1 MDIGKKHVIPKSQYR
16 RKRREFFHNEDRE
29 ENLNQHQDK
38 QNIDNTT
45 SKKADKQIHK
55 DSIDKHERFKNSL
68 SSHLE
73 QRNRD
78 VNENKAEESKSNQ
91 GSKSAYNKDHYL
103 TDDVSKK
110 QNSLDSVDQD
120 TEKSKYY
127 EQNTEA
133 TLSTNS
139 TDKVESTD
147 MRKLSSDKNKVGH
160 EEQHVLSKPSEHDKE
175 TRIDFESS
183 RTDSD
188 SSMQTE
194 KIKKDSSDGNKSSNL
209 KSEVISDK
217 SNSVPILSES
227 DDEVNN
233 QKPLTLPEEQK
244 LKRQQSQNEQTKTYT
259 YGDSE
264 QNDKSN
270 HENDLSHHTPSIS
283 DDKDYVMREDH
294 IVDDNPDNDINTPS
308 LSKIDDD
315 RKLDEKIHVEDKHK
329 QNADSSETVGYQS
342 QSSAS
347 HRSTEKRNMAIN
359 DHDKLNGQKPN
370 TKTSANNNQKKA
382 TSKLNKGRATNNNQK
397 KATSKLNKGRATNNN
412 YSAILKKFWMMYWPK
427 LVILMGI
434 IILIV
439 ILNAIFNNVNKNDR
453 MNDNNDADAQKYTTT
468 MKNAN
473 NAVKSVVTVENE
485 TSKDSSLP
493 KDKASQDE
501 VGSGVVYK
509 KSGDTLYIVTNAH
522 VVGDK
527 ENQKITFSNNKSV
540 VGKVLGK
547 DKWSDLAV
555 VKATSSD
562 SSVKEIAIGDS
573 NNLVLGEPIL
583 VVGNPLGVDFKGTVT
598 EGIISGLNR
607 NVPIDFDKDN
617 KYDMLMKAFQIDA
630 SVNPG
635 NSGGAVV
642 NREGKLIGVVAA
654 KISMPNVENM
664 SFAIP
669 VNEVQKIVKE
679 LETKGKIDYPD
690 VGVKMKNIAS
700 LNSFERQAVKLLGKV
715 KNGVVVDQV
724 DNNGLADQS
733 GLKKGDVI
741 TELDGKL
748 LEDDLRFRQ
757 IIFSHK
763 DDLKSITAKIYRDGK
778 EKEINIKL
786 K

>member
-1 MDIGKKHVIPKSQYR
+1 MEWTLVDIGKKHVIPKSQYR

-29 ENLNQHQDK
+29 ENLKQHQDK
-38 QNIDNTT
+38 QNIDHTT

-78 VNENKAEESKSNQ
+78 VNENKTEESKSNQ
-91 GSKSAYNKDHYL
+91 DSKSAYSRDHYL
-103 TDDVSKK
+103 TDDVFKK

-127 EQNTEA
+127 EQNSDA
-133 TLSTNS
+133 TLSTKS
-139 TDKVESTD
+139 TDKIESTD

-194 KIKKDSSDGNKSSNL
+194 EIKKDSSDENKSSNL

-217 SNSVPILSES
+217 SNTVPKLSES

-283 DDKDYVMREDH
+283 DDKDNVMRENH

-308 LSKIDDD
+308 LSKTDDD

-347 HRSTEKRNMAIN
+347 HRSTEKRNISIN
-359 DHDKLNGQKPN
+359 DHDKLNGQKTN

-382 TSKLNKGRATNNNQK
+382 TSN
-397 KATSKLNKGRATNNN
+397 LNKGRATNNN
-412 YSAILKKFWMMYWPK
+412 YSDILKKFWMMYWPK

-453 MNDNNDADAQKYTTT
+453 MNDNNDTDAQKYTTT

-473 NAVKSVVTVENE
+473 NTVKSVVTVENE

-642 NREGKLIGVVAA
+642 NREGKLIGVVTA

-669 VNEVQKIVKE
+669 VNEVQKIVKG

-700 LNSFERQAVKLLGKV
+700 LNSFERQAVKLPGKV

>member
-1 MDIGKKHVIPKSQYR
+1 MEWTLVDIGKKHVIPKSQYR

-160 EEQHVLSKPSEHDKE
+160 EEQHVLSKPSEHAKE

-283 DDKDYVMREDH
+283 DDKDNVLREDH
-294 IVDDNPDNDINTPS
+294 IVDDNPDNDINTQS

-347 HRSTEKRNMAIN
+347 HRSSEKRNIAIN
-359 DHDKLNGQKPN
+359 DNDKLNGQKPN
-370 TKTSANNNQKKA
+370 TKTSANNSQKK
-382 TSKLNKGRATNNNQK
+382 SYIKIEQRAC
-397 KATSKLNKGRATNNN
+397 
-412 YSAILKKFWMMYWPK
+412 
-427 LVILMGI
+427 
-434 IILIV
+434 
-439 ILNAIFNNVNKNDR
+439 
-453 MNDNNDADAQKYTTT
+453 
-468 MKNAN
+468 
-473 NAVKSVVTVENE
+473 
-485 TSKDSSLP
+485 
-493 KDKASQDE
+493 
-501 VGSGVVYK
+501 YK
-509 KSGDTLYIVTNAH
+509 
-522 VVGDK
+522 
-527 ENQKITFSNNKSV
+527 
-540 VGKVLGK
+540 
-547 DKWSDLAV
+547 
-555 VKATSSD
+555 
-562 SSVKEIAIGDS
+562 
-573 NNLVLGEPIL
+573 
-583 VVGNPLGVDFKGTVT
+583 
-598 EGIISGLNR
+598 
-607 NVPIDFDKDN
+607 
-617 KYDMLMKAFQIDA
+617 
-630 SVNPG
+630 
-635 NSGGAVV
+635 
-642 NREGKLIGVVAA
+642 
-654 KISMPNVENM
+654 
-664 SFAIP
+664 
-669 VNEVQKIVKE
+669 
-679 LETKGKIDYPD
+679 
-690 VGVKMKNIAS
+690 
-700 LNSFERQAVKLLGKV
+700 
-715 KNGVVVDQV
+715 
-724 DNNGLADQS
+724 
-733 GLKKGDVI
+733 
-741 TELDGKL
+741 
-748 LEDDLRFRQ
+748 
-757 IIFSHK
+757 
-763 DDLKSITAKIYRDGK
+763 
-778 EKEINIKL
+778 
-786 K
+786 

>member
-1 MDIGKKHVIPKSQYR
+1 MEWTLVDIGKKHVIPKSQYR

-29 ENLNQHQDK
+29 ENLKQHQDK
-38 QNIDNTT
+38 QNIDHTT

-78 VNENKAEESKSNQ
+78 VNENKTEESKSNQ
-91 GSKSAYNKDHYL
+91 DSKSAYSRDHYL
-103 TDDVSKK
+103 TDDVFKK

-127 EQNTEA
+127 EQNSDA
-133 TLSTNS
+133 TLSTKS
-139 TDKVESTD
+139 TDKIESTD

-194 KIKKDSSDGNKSSNL
+194 EIKKDSSDENKSSNL

-217 SNSVPILSES
+217 SNTVPKLSES

-283 DDKDYVMREDH
+283 DDKDNVMRENH

-308 LSKIDDD
+308 LSKTDDD

-347 HRSTEKRNMAIN
+347 HRSTEKRNISIN
-359 DHDKLNGQKPN
+359 DHDKLNGQKTN

-382 TSKLNKGRATNNNQK
+382 TSNLNKGC
-397 KATSKLNKGRATNNN
+397 ATNNN
-412 YSAILKKFWMMYWPK
+412 YSDILKKFWMMYWPK

-453 MNDNNDADAQKYTTT
+453 MNDNNDTDAQKYTTT

-473 NAVKSVVTVENE
+473 NTVKSVVTVENE

-669 VNEVQKIVKE
+669 VNEVQKIVKG

-700 LNSFERQAVKLLGKV
+700 LNSFERQAVKLPGKV

>member
-1 MDIGKKHVIPKSQYR
+1 
-16 RKRREFFHNEDRE
+16 
-29 ENLNQHQDK
+29 
-38 QNIDNTT
+38 
-45 SKKADKQIHK
+45 
-55 DSIDKHERFKNSL
+55 
-68 SSHLE
+68 
-73 QRNRD
+73 
-78 VNENKAEESKSNQ
+78 
-91 GSKSAYNKDHYL
+91 
-103 TDDVSKK
+103 
-110 QNSLDSVDQD
+110 
-120 TEKSKYY
+120 
-127 EQNTEA
+127 
-133 TLSTNS
+133 
-139 TDKVESTD
+139 
-147 MRKLSSDKNKVGH
+147 KLSSDKNKVGH

-175 TRIDFESS
+175 TRIDSESS

-217 SNSVPILSES
+217 SNTVPKLSES

-283 DDKDYVMREDH
+283 DDKDNVMRENH
-294 IVDDNPDNDINTPS
+294 IVDDNPDNDINTLS

-342 QSSAS
+342 QSTAS
-347 HRSTEKRNMAIN
+347 HRSTEKRNISIN
-359 DHDKLNGQKPN
+359 DHDKLNGQKTN

-382 TSKLNKGRATNNNQK
+382 TSKLNKGRATNNN
-397 KATSKLNKGRATNNN
+397 
-412 YSAILKKFWMMYWPK
+412 YSDILKKFWMMYWPK

-473 NAVKSVVTVENE
+473 NTVKSVVTVENE

-669 VNEVQKIVKE
+669 VNEVQKIVKD

-700 LNSFERQAVKLLGKV
+700 LNSFERQAVKLPGKV

>member
-1 MDIGKKHVIPKSQYR
+1 MEWTLVDIGKKHVIPKSQYR

-91 GSKSAYNKDHYL
+91 DSKSAYNRDHYL

-120 TEKSKYY
+120 TVKSKYY
-127 EQNTEA
+127 EQNSEA
-133 TLSTNS
+133 TLSTKS
-139 TDKVESTD
+139 TDKVESTE

-175 TRIDFESS
+175 TRIDSESS

-217 SNSVPILSES
+217 SNTVPKLSES

-270 HENDLSHHTPSIS
+270 HENDLSHHIPSIS
-283 DDKDYVMREDH
+283 DDKDNVMRENH

-308 LSKIDDD
+308 LSKTDDD

-342 QSSAS
+342 QSTAS
-347 HRSTEKRNMAIN
+347 HRSTEKRNISIN
-359 DHDKLNGQKPN
+359 DHDKLNGQKTN

-382 TSKLNKGRATNNNQK
+382 TSKLNKGRATNNN
-397 KATSKLNKGRATNNN
+397 
-412 YSAILKKFWMMYWPK
+412 YSDILKKFWMMYWPK

-473 NAVKSVVTVENE
+473 NTVKSVVTVENE

-509 KSGDTLYIVTNAH
+509 NLEIRYILLRMHTLSVI
-522 VVGDK
+522 K
-527 ENQKITFSNNKSV
+527 KI
-540 VGKVLGK
+540 
-547 DKWSDLAV
+547 
-555 VKATSSD
+555 
-562 SSVKEIAIGDS
+562 
-573 NNLVLGEPIL
+573 
-583 VVGNPLGVDFKGTVT
+583 
-598 EGIISGLNR
+598 
-607 NVPIDFDKDN
+607 
-617 KYDMLMKAFQIDA
+617 
-630 SVNPG
+630 
-635 NSGGAVV
+635 
-642 NREGKLIGVVAA
+642 
-654 KISMPNVENM
+654 
-664 SFAIP
+664 
-669 VNEVQKIVKE
+669 
-679 LETKGKIDYPD
+679 
-690 VGVKMKNIAS
+690 
-700 LNSFERQAVKLLGKV
+700 
-715 KNGVVVDQV
+715 
-724 DNNGLADQS
+724 
-733 GLKKGDVI
+733 KK
-741 TELDGKL
+741 
-748 LEDDLRFRQ
+748 
-757 IIFSHK
+757 
-763 DDLKSITAKIYRDGK
+763 
-778 EKEINIKL
+778 
-786 K
+786 

>member
-1 MDIGKKHVIPKSQYR
+1 MEWTLVDIGKKHVIPKSQYR

-29 ENLNQHQDK
+29 ENLKQHQDK
-38 QNIDNTT
+38 QNIDHTT

-78 VNENKAEESKSNQ
+78 VNENKTEESKSNQ
-91 GSKSAYNKDHYL
+91 DSKSAYSRDHYL
-103 TDDVSKK
+103 TDDVFKK

-127 EQNTEA
+127 EQNSDA
-133 TLSTNS
+133 TLSTKS
-139 TDKVESTD
+139 TDKIESAD

-194 KIKKDSSDGNKSSNL
+194 EIKKDSSDENKSSNL

-217 SNSVPILSES
+217 SNTVPKLSES

-283 DDKDYVMREDH
+283 DDKDNVMRENH

-308 LSKIDDD
+308 LSKTDDD

-347 HRSTEKRNMAIN
+347 HRSTEKRNISIN
-359 DHDKLNGQKPN
+359 DHDKLNGQKTN

-382 TSKLNKGRATNNNQK
+382 TSN
-397 KATSKLNKGRATNNN
+397 LNKGRATNNN
-412 YSAILKKFWMMYWPK
+412 YSDILKKFWMMYWPK

-453 MNDNNDADAQKYTTT
+453 MNDNNDTDAQKYTTT

-473 NAVKSVVTVENE
+473 NTVKSVVTVENE

-669 VNEVQKIVKE
+669 VNEVQKIVKG

-700 LNSFERQAVKLLGKV
+700 LNSFERQAVKLPGKV

>member
-1 MDIGKKHVIPKSQYR
+1 MEWTLVDIGKKHVIPKSQYR

-29 ENLNQHQDK
+29 ENLKQHQDK
-38 QNIDNTT
+38 QNIDHTT

-78 VNENKAEESKSNQ
+78 VNENKTEESKSNQ
-91 GSKSAYNKDHYL
+91 DSKSAYSRDHYL
-103 TDDVSKK
+103 TDDVFKK

-127 EQNTEA
+127 EQNSDA
-133 TLSTNS
+133 TLSTKS
-139 TDKVESTD
+139 TDKIESTD

-194 KIKKDSSDGNKSSNL
+194 EIKKDSSDENKSSNL

-217 SNSVPILSES
+217 SNTVPKLSES

-270 HENDLSHHTPSIS
+270 HENDLSHHTLSIS
-283 DDKDYVMREDH
+283 DDKDNVMRENH

-308 LSKIDDD
+308 LSKTDDD

-347 HRSTEKRNMAIN
+347 HRSTEKRNISIN
-359 DHDKLNGQKPN
+359 DHDKLNGQKTN

-382 TSKLNKGRATNNNQK
+382 TSN
-397 KATSKLNKGRATNNN
+397 LNKGRATNNN
-412 YSAILKKFWMMYWPK
+412 YSDILKKFWMMYWPK

-453 MNDNNDADAQKYTTT
+453 MNDNNDTDAQKYTTT

-473 NAVKSVVTVENE
+473 NTVKSVVTVENE

-669 VNEVQKIVKE
+669 VNEVQKIVKG

-700 LNSFERQAVKLLGKV
+700 LNSFERQAVKLPGKV

>member
-1 MDIGKKHVIPKSQYR
+1 MEWTLVDIGKKHVIPKSQYR

-29 ENLNQHQDK
+29 ENLKQHQDK
-38 QNIDNTT
+38 QNIDHTT

-78 VNENKAEESKSNQ
+78 VNENKTEESKSNQ
-91 GSKSAYNKDHYL
+91 DSKSAYSRDHYL
-103 TDDVSKK
+103 TDDVFKK

-120 TEKSKYY
+120 TGKSKYY
-127 EQNTEA
+127 EQNSDA
-133 TLSTNS
+133 TLSTKS
-139 TDKVESTD
+139 TDKIESTD

-194 KIKKDSSDGNKSSNL
+194 EIKKDSSDENKSSNL

-217 SNSVPILSES
+217 SNTVPKLSES

-283 DDKDYVMREDH
+283 DDKDNVMRENH

-308 LSKIDDD
+308 LSKTDDD

-347 HRSTEKRNMAIN
+347 HRSTEKRNISIN
-359 DHDKLNGQKPN
+359 DHDKLNGQKTN

-382 TSKLNKGRATNNNQK
+382 TSN
-397 KATSKLNKGRATNNN
+397 LNKGRATNNN
-412 YSAILKKFWMMYWPK
+412 YSDILKKFWMMYWPK

-453 MNDNNDADAQKYTTT
+453 MNDNNDTDAQKYTTT

-473 NAVKSVVTVENE
+473 NTVKSVVTVENE

-669 VNEVQKIVKE
+669 VNEVQKIVKG

-700 LNSFERQAVKLLGKV
+700 LNSFERQAVKLPGKV

>member
-1 MDIGKKHVIPKSQYR
+1 MEWTLVDIGKKHVIPKSQYR

-29 ENLNQHQDK
+29 ENLKQHQDK
-38 QNIDNTT
+38 QNIDHTT

-78 VNENKAEESKSNQ
+78 VNENKTEESKSNQ
-91 GSKSAYNKDHYL
+91 DSKSAYSRDHYL
-103 TDDVSKK
+103 TDDVFKK
-110 QNSLDSVDQD
+110 QNSLDSVGQD

-127 EQNTEA
+127 EQNSDA
-133 TLSTNS
+133 TLSTKS
-139 TDKVESTD
+139 TDKIESTD

-194 KIKKDSSDGNKSSNL
+194 EIKKDSSDENKSSNL

-217 SNSVPILSES
+217 SNTVPKLSES

-283 DDKDYVMREDH
+283 DDKDNVMRENH

-308 LSKIDDD
+308 LSKTDDD

-347 HRSTEKRNMAIN
+347 HRSTEKRNISIN
-359 DHDKLNGQKPN
+359 DHDKLNGQKTN

-382 TSKLNKGRATNNNQK
+382 TSN
-397 KATSKLNKGRATNNN
+397 LNKGRATNNN
-412 YSAILKKFWMMYWPK
+412 YSDILKKFWMMYWPK

-453 MNDNNDADAQKYTTT
+453 MNDNNDTDAQKYTTT

-473 NAVKSVVTVENE
+473 NTVKSVVTVENE

-669 VNEVQKIVKE
+669 VNEVQKIVKG

-700 LNSFERQAVKLLGKV
+700 LNSFERQAVKLPGKV

>member
-29 ENLNQHQDK
+29 ENLKQHQDK
-38 QNIDNTT
+38 QNIDHTT

-78 VNENKAEESKSNQ
+78 VNENKTEESKSNQ
-91 GSKSAYNKDHYL
+91 DSKSAYSRDHYL
-103 TDDVSKK
+103 TDDVFKK

-127 EQNTEA
+127 EQNSDA
-133 TLSTNS
+133 TLSTKS
-139 TDKVESTD
+139 TDKIESTD

-194 KIKKDSSDGNKSSNL
+194 EIKKDSSDENKSSNL

-217 SNSVPILSES
+217 SNTVPKLSES

-244 LKRQQSQNEQTKTYT
+244 LKRRQSQNEQTKTYT

-283 DDKDYVMREDH
+283 DDKDNVMRENH

-308 LSKIDDD
+308 LSKTDDD

-347 HRSTEKRNMAIN
+347 HRSTEKRNISIN
-359 DHDKLNGQKPN
+359 DHDKLNGQKTN

-382 TSKLNKGRATNNNQK
+382 TSN
-397 KATSKLNKGRATNNN
+397 LNKGRATNNN
-412 YSAILKKFWMMYWPK
+412 YSDILKKFWMMYWPK

-453 MNDNNDADAQKYTTT
+453 MNDNNDTDAQKYTTT

-473 NAVKSVVTVENE
+473 NTVKSVVTVENE

-669 VNEVQKIVKE
+669 VNEVQKIVKG

-700 LNSFERQAVKLLGKV
+700 LNSFERQAVKLPGKV

>member
-29 ENLNQHQDK
+29 ENLKQHQDK
-38 QNIDNTT
+38 QNIDHTT

-78 VNENKAEESKSNQ
+78 VNENKTEESKSNQ
-91 GSKSAYNKDHYL
+91 DSKSAYSRDHYL
-103 TDDVSKK
+103 TDDVFKK

-127 EQNTEA
+127 EQNSDA
-133 TLSTNS
+133 TLSTKS
-139 TDKVESTD
+139 TDKIESTD

-175 TRIDFESS
+175 TRIDSESS

-217 SNSVPILSES
+217 SNTVPKLSES

-283 DDKDYVMREDH
+283 DDKDNVMRENH

-308 LSKIDDD
+308 LSKTDDD

-347 HRSTEKRNMAIN
+347 HRSTEKRNISIN
-359 DHDKLNGQKPN
+359 DHDKLNGQKTN

-382 TSKLNKGRATNNNQK
+382 TSN
-397 KATSKLNKGRATNNN
+397 LNKGRATNNN
-412 YSAILKKFWMMYWPK
+412 YSDILKKFWMMYWPK

-453 MNDNNDADAQKYTTT
+453 MNDNNDTDAQKYTTT

-473 NAVKSVVTVENE
+473 NTVKSVVTVENE

-669 VNEVQKIVKE
+669 VNEVQKIVKG

-700 LNSFERQAVKLLGKV
+700 LNSFERQAVKLPGKV

>member
-45 SKKADKQIHK
+45 LKKAEKQIHK

-91 GSKSAYNKDHYL
+91 DSKSAYNRDHYL

-127 EQNTEA
+127 EQNSEA
-133 TLSTNS
+133 TLSTKS
-139 TDKVESTD
+139 TDKVESSD
-147 MRKLSSDKNKVGH
+147 MRKLSPDKNKVGH
-160 EEQHVLSKPSEHDKE
+160 EEQHVLSKTSEHDKE

-194 KIKKDSSDGNKSSNL
+194 KIKKDSSDGNESSNL

-217 SNSVPILSES
+217 SNTVPKLSES

-270 HENDLSHHTPSIS
+270 HENDLSHHTPSKS
-283 DDKDYVMREDH
+283 DDKDNVMREDH
-294 IVDDNPDNDINTPS
+294 IVDNNPDNDINTPS

-342 QSSAS
+342 QSSVS

-359 DHDKLNGQKPN
+359 DHHKLNGQKLN

-382 TSKLNKGRATNNNQK
+382 TSKLNKGRATNNN
-397 KATSKLNKGRATNNN
+397 
-412 YSAILKKFWMMYWPK
+412 YSDILKKFWMMYWPK

-473 NAVKSVVTVENE
+473 NTVKSVVTVENE

-547 DKWSDLAV
+547 DKWSDVAV

-607 NVPIDFDKDN
+607 NVLIDFDKDN

-669 VNEVQKIVKE
+669 VNEVQKIVKD

-700 LNSFERQAVKLLGKV
+700 LNSFERQAVKLPGKV

-733 GLKKGDVI
+733 SLKKGDVI

>member
-1 MDIGKKHVIPKSQYR
+1 MEWTLVDIGKKHVIPKSQYR

-29 ENLNQHQDK
+29 ENLKQHQDK
-38 QNIDNTT
+38 QNIDHTT

-78 VNENKAEESKSNQ
+78 VNENKTEESKSNQ
-91 GSKSAYNKDHYL
+91 DSKSAYSRDHYL
-103 TDDVSKK
+103 TDDVFKK

-127 EQNTEA
+127 EQNSDA
-133 TLSTNS
+133 TLSTKS
-139 TDKVESTD
+139 TDKIESTD

-194 KIKKDSSDGNKSSNL
+194 EIKKDSSDENKSSNL

-217 SNSVPILSES
+217 SNTVPKLSES

-283 DDKDYVMREDH
+283 DDKDNVMRENH

-308 LSKIDDD
+308 LSKTDDD

-347 HRSTEKRNMAIN
+347 HRSTEKRNISIN
-359 DHDKLNGQKPN
+359 DHDKLNGQKTN

-382 TSKLNKGRATNNNQK
+382 TSN
-397 KATSKLNKGRATNNN
+397 LNKGRATNNN
-412 YSAILKKFWMMYWPK
+412 YSDILKKFWMMYWPK

-453 MNDNNDADAQKYTTT
+453 MNDNNDTDVQKYTTT

-473 NAVKSVVTVENE
+473 NTVKSVVTVENE

-664 SFAIP
+664 SFVIP
-669 VNEVQKIVKE
+669 VNEVQKIVKG

-700 LNSFERQAVKLLGKV
+700 LNSFERQAVKLPGKV

>member
-29 ENLNQHQDK
+29 ENLKQHQDK
-38 QNIDNTT
+38 QNIDHTT

-78 VNENKAEESKSNQ
+78 VNENKTEESKSNQ
-91 GSKSAYNKDHYL
+91 DSKSAYSRDHYL
-103 TDDVSKK
+103 TDDVFKK

-127 EQNTEA
+127 EQNSDA
-133 TLSTNS
+133 TLSTKS
-139 TDKVESTD
+139 TDKIESTD

-194 KIKKDSSDGNKSSNL
+194 EIKKDSSDENKSSNL

-217 SNSVPILSES
+217 SNTVPKLSES

-283 DDKDYVMREDH
+283 DDKDNVMRENH

-308 LSKIDDD
+308 LSKTDDD

-347 HRSTEKRNMAIN
+347 HRSTEKRNISIN
-359 DHDKLNGQKPN
+359 DHDKLNGQKTN

-382 TSKLNKGRATNNNQK
+382 TSN
-397 KATSKLNKGRATNNN
+397 LNKGRATNNN
-412 YSAILKKFWMMYWPK
+412 YSDILKKFWMMYWPK

-453 MNDNNDADAQKYTTT
+453 MNDNNDTDAQKYTTT

-473 NAVKSVVTVENE
+473 NTVKSVVTVENE

-509 KSGDTLYIVTNAH
+509 KSGDTLYIVMNAH

-669 VNEVQKIVKE
+669 VNEVQKIVKG

-700 LNSFERQAVKLLGKV
+700 LNSFERQAVKLPGKV

>member
-1 MDIGKKHVIPKSQYR
+1 MEWTLVDIGKKHVIPKSQYR

-270 HENDLSHHTPSIS
+270 HENDLSHHTPS
-283 DDKDYVMREDH
+283 
-294 IVDDNPDNDINTPS
+294 

-370 TKTSANNNQKKA
+370 TKTSA
-382 TSKLNKGRATNNNQK
+382 NNNQK

>member
-1 MDIGKKHVIPKSQYR
+1 MEWTLVDIGKKHVIPKSQYR

-29 ENLNQHQDK
+29 ENLKQHQDK
-38 QNIDNTT
+38 QNIDHTT

-78 VNENKAEESKSNQ
+78 VNENKTEESKSNQ
-91 GSKSAYNKDHYL
+91 DSKSAYSRDHYL
-103 TDDVSKK
+103 TDDVFKK

-127 EQNTEA
+127 EQNSDA
-133 TLSTNS
+133 TLSTKS
-139 TDKVESTD
+139 TDKIESTD

-194 KIKKDSSDGNKSSNL
+194 EIKKDSSDENKSSNL

-217 SNSVPILSES
+217 SNTVPKLSES

-283 DDKDYVMREDH
+283 DDKDNVMRENH

-308 LSKIDDD
+308 LSKTDDD

-342 QSSAS
+342 RSSAS
-347 HRSTEKRNMAIN
+347 HRSTEKRNISIN
-359 DHDKLNGQKPN
+359 DHDKLNGQKTN

-382 TSKLNKGRATNNNQK
+382 TSN
-397 KATSKLNKGRATNNN
+397 LNKGRATNNN
-412 YSAILKKFWMMYWPK
+412 YSDILKKFWMMYWPK

-453 MNDNNDADAQKYTTT
+453 MNDNNDTDAQKYTTT

-473 NAVKSVVTVENE
+473 NTVKSVVTVENE

-669 VNEVQKIVKE
+669 VNEVQKIVKG

-700 LNSFERQAVKLLGKV
+700 LNSFERQAVKLPGKV

>member
-1 MDIGKKHVIPKSQYR
+1 M
-16 RKRREFFHNEDRE
+16 
-29 ENLNQHQDK
+29 
-38 QNIDNTT
+38 
-45 SKKADKQIHK
+45 
-55 DSIDKHERFKNSL
+55 
-68 SSHLE
+68 
-73 QRNRD
+73 
-78 VNENKAEESKSNQ
+78 
-91 GSKSAYNKDHYL
+91 
-103 TDDVSKK
+103 
-110 QNSLDSVDQD
+110 
-120 TEKSKYY
+120 KSKYY
-127 EQNTEA
+127 EQNSEA
-133 TLSTNS
+133 TLSTKS
-139 TDKVESTD
+139 TDKVESTE

-175 TRIDFESS
+175 TRIDSESS

-217 SNSVPILSES
+217 SNTVPKLSES

-270 HENDLSHHTPSIS
+270 HENDLSHHIPSIS
-283 DDKDYVMREDH
+283 DDKDNVMRENH

-308 LSKIDDD
+308 LSKTDDD

-342 QSSAS
+342 QSTAS
-347 HRSTEKRNMAIN
+347 HRSTEKRNISIN
-359 DHDKLNGQKPN
+359 DHDKLNGQKTN

-382 TSKLNKGRATNNNQK
+382 TSKLNKGRATNNN
-397 KATSKLNKGRATNNN
+397 
-412 YSAILKKFWMMYWPK
+412 YSDILKKFWMMYWPK

-473 NAVKSVVTVENE
+473 NTVKSVVTVENE

-669 VNEVQKIVKE
+669 VNEVQKIVKD

-700 LNSFERQAVKLLGKV
+700 LNSFERQAVKLPGKV

>member
-1 MDIGKKHVIPKSQYR
+1 MEWTLVDIGKKHVIPKSQYR

-29 ENLNQHQDK
+29 ENLKQHQDK
-38 QNIDNTT
+38 QNIDHTT

-78 VNENKAEESKSNQ
+78 VNENKTEESKSNQ
-91 GSKSAYNKDHYL
+91 DSKSAYSRDHYL
-103 TDDVSKK
+103 TDDVFKK

-127 EQNTEA
+127 EQNSDA
-133 TLSTNS
+133 TLSTKS
-139 TDKVESTD
+139 TDKIESTD

-194 KIKKDSSDGNKSSNL
+194 EIKKDSSDENKSSNL

-217 SNSVPILSES
+217 SNTVPKLSES

-283 DDKDYVMREDH
+283 DDKDNVMRENH

-308 LSKIDDD
+308 LSKTDDD

-347 HRSTEKRNMAIN
+347 HRSTEKRNISIN
-359 DHDKLNGQKPN
+359 DHDKLNGQKTN

-382 TSKLNKGRATNNNQK
+382 TSN
-397 KATSKLNKGRATNNN
+397 LNKGRATNNN
-412 YSAILKKFWMMYWPK
+412 YSDILKKFWMMYWPK

-453 MNDNNDADAQKYTTT
+453 MNDNNDTDAQKYTTT

-473 NAVKSVVTVENE
+473 NTVKSVVTVENE

-669 VNEVQKIVKE
+669 VNEVQKIVKG
-679 LETKGKIDYPD
+679 LETIGKIDYPD

-700 LNSFERQAVKLLGKV
+700 LNSFERQAVKLPGKV

>member
-1 MDIGKKHVIPKSQYR
+1 MEWTLVDIGKKHVIPKSQYR

-29 ENLNQHQDK
+29 ENLKQHQDK
-38 QNIDNTT
+38 QNIDHTT

-78 VNENKAEESKSNQ
+78 VNENKTEESKSNQ
-91 GSKSAYNKDHYL
+91 DSKSAYSRDHYL
-103 TDDVSKK
+103 TGDVFKK

-127 EQNTEA
+127 EQNSDA
-133 TLSTNS
+133 TLSTKS
-139 TDKVESTD
+139 TDKIESTD

-194 KIKKDSSDGNKSSNL
+194 EIKKDSSDENKSSNL

-217 SNSVPILSES
+217 SNTVPKLSES

-283 DDKDYVMREDH
+283 DDKDNVMRENH

-308 LSKIDDD
+308 LSKTDDD

-347 HRSTEKRNMAIN
+347 HRSTEKRNISIN
-359 DHDKLNGQKPN
+359 DHDKLNGQKTN

-382 TSKLNKGRATNNNQK
+382 TSN
-397 KATSKLNKGRATNNN
+397 LNKGRATNNN
-412 YSAILKKFWMMYWPK
+412 YSDILKKFWMMYWPK

-453 MNDNNDADAQKYTTT
+453 MNDNNDTDAQKYTTT

-473 NAVKSVVTVENE
+473 NTVKSVVTVENE

-669 VNEVQKIVKE
+669 VNEVQKIVKG

-700 LNSFERQAVKLLGKV
+700 LNSFERQAVKLPGKV

>member
-29 ENLNQHQDK
+29 ENLKQHQDK
-38 QNIDNTT
+38 QNIDHTT

-78 VNENKAEESKSNQ
+78 VNENKTEESKSNQ
-91 GSKSAYNKDHYL
+91 DSKSAYSRDHYL
-103 TDDVSKK
+103 TDDVFKK

-127 EQNTEA
+127 EQNSDA
-133 TLSTNS
+133 TLSTKS
-139 TDKVESTD
+139 TDKIESTD

-194 KIKKDSSDGNKSSNL
+194 EIKKDSSDENKSSNL

-217 SNSVPILSES
+217 SNTVPKLSES

-283 DDKDYVMREDH
+283 DDKDNVMRENH

-308 LSKIDDD
+308 LSKTDDD

-347 HRSTEKRNMAIN
+347 HRSTEKRNISIN
-359 DHDKLNGQKPN
+359 DHDKLNGQKTN

-382 TSKLNKGRATNNNQK
+382 TSN
-397 KATSKLNKGRATNNN
+397 LNKGRATNNN
-412 YSAILKKFWMMYWPK
+412 YSDILKKFWMMYWPK

-453 MNDNNDADAQKYTTT
+453 MNDNNDTDAQKYTTT

-473 NAVKSVVTVENE
+473 NTVKSVVTVENE

-669 VNEVQKIVKE
+669 VNEVQKIVKG

-700 LNSFERQAVKLLGKV
+700 INSFERQAVKLPGKV

>member
-1 MDIGKKHVIPKSQYR
+1 MISTNV
-16 RKRREFFHNEDRE
+16 
-29 ENLNQHQDK
+29 L
-38 QNIDNTT
+38 
-45 SKKADKQIHK
+45 
-55 DSIDKHERFKNSL
+55 KNSL

-91 GSKSAYNKDHYL
+91 DSKSAYNRDHYL

-127 EQNTEA
+127 EQNSEA
-133 TLSTNS
+133 TLSTKS

-217 SNSVPILSES
+217 SNTVPKLSES

-270 HENDLSHHTPSIS
+270 YENDLSHHMPSIS
-283 DDKDYVMREDH
+283 DDKDNVMRENH

-308 LSKIDDD
+308 LSKTDDD

-347 HRSTEKRNMAIN
+347 HRITEKRNNAIN

-370 TKTSANNNQKKA
+370 AKTSANNNQKKA
-382 TSKLNKGRATNNNQK
+382 TSKLNKGRATNNN
-397 KATSKLNKGRATNNN
+397 
-412 YSAILKKFWMMYWPK
+412 YSDILKKFWMMYWPK

-473 NAVKSVVTVENE
+473 NTVKSVVTVENE

-617 KYDMLMKAFQIDA
+617 KYDMLMKALQIDA

-669 VNEVQKIVKE
+669 VNEVQKIVKD

-700 LNSFERQAVKLLGKV
+700 LNSFERQAVKLPGKV

>member
-160 EEQHVLSKPSEHDKE
+160 EEQHVLSKPSEHAKE

-283 DDKDYVMREDH
+283 DDKDNVLREDH
-294 IVDDNPDNDINTPS
+294 IVDDNPDNDINTQS

-347 HRSTEKRNMAIN
+347 HRSSEKRNIAIN
-359 DHDKLNGQKPN
+359 DNDKLNGQKPN
-370 TKTSANNNQKKA
+370 TKTSANNSQKKA
-382 TSKLNKGRATNNNQK
+382 A
-397 KATSKLNKGRATNNN
+397 SKLNKGRATNNN
-412 YSAILKKFWMMYWPK
+412 YSDILKKFWMMYWPK

-473 NAVKSVVTVENE
+473 NTVKSVVTVENE

-509 KSGDTLYIVTNAH
+509 KYGDTLYIVTNAH

-669 VNEVQKIVKE
+669 VNEVQKIVKD

-690 VGVKMKNIAS
+690 VGVKMKNIAN
-700 LNSFERQAVKLLGKV
+700 LNSFERQAVKLPGKV

>member
-1 MDIGKKHVIPKSQYR
+1 MEWTLVDIGKKHVIPKSQYR

-29 ENLNQHQDK
+29 ENLKQHQDK
-38 QNIDNTT
+38 QNIDHTT

-78 VNENKAEESKSNQ
+78 VNENKTEESKSNQ
-91 GSKSAYNKDHYL
+91 DSKSAYSRDHYL
-103 TDDVSKK
+103 TDDVFKK

-127 EQNTEA
+127 EQNSDA
-133 TLSTNS
+133 TLSTKS
-139 TDKVESTD
+139 TDKIESTD

-194 KIKKDSSDGNKSSNL
+194 EIKKDSSDENKSSNL

-217 SNSVPILSES
+217 SNTVPKLSES

-283 DDKDYVMREDH
+283 DDKDNVMRENH

-308 LSKIDDD
+308 LSKTDDD

-347 HRSTEKRNMAIN
+347 HRSTEKRNISIN
-359 DHDKLNGQKPN
+359 DHDKLNGQKTN

-382 TSKLNKGRATNNNQK
+382 TSN
-397 KATSKLNKGRATNNN
+397 LNKGRATNNN
-412 YSAILKKFWMMYWPK
+412 YSDILKKFWMMYWPK

-453 MNDNNDADAQKYTTT
+453 MNDNNDTDAQKYTTT

-473 NAVKSVVTVENE
+473 NTVKSVVTVENE

-669 VNEVQKIVKE
+669 VNEVQKIVKG
-679 LETKGKIDYPD
+679 LETKGKIDYSD

-700 LNSFERQAVKLLGKV
+700 LNSFERQAVKLPGKV

>member
-1 MDIGKKHVIPKSQYR
+1 MEWTLVDIGKKHVIPKSQYR

-29 ENLNQHQDK
+29 ENLKQHQDK
-38 QNIDNTT
+38 QNIDHTT

-78 VNENKAEESKSNQ
+78 VNENKTEESKSNQ
-91 GSKSAYNKDHYL
+91 DSKSAYSRDHYL
-103 TDDVSKK
+103 TDDVFKK

-127 EQNTEA
+127 EQNSDA
-133 TLSTNS
+133 TLSTKS
-139 TDKVESTD
+139 TDKIESTD

-175 TRIDFESS
+175 TRIDFEFS

-194 KIKKDSSDGNKSSNL
+194 EIKKDSSDENKSSNL

-217 SNSVPILSES
+217 SNTVPKLSES

-283 DDKDYVMREDH
+283 DDKDNVMRENH

-308 LSKIDDD
+308 LSKTDDD

-347 HRSTEKRNMAIN
+347 HRSTEKRNISIN
-359 DHDKLNGQKPN
+359 DHDKLNGQKTN

-382 TSKLNKGRATNNNQK
+382 TSN
-397 KATSKLNKGRATNNN
+397 LNKGRATNNN
-412 YSAILKKFWMMYWPK
+412 YSDILKKFWMMYWPK

-453 MNDNNDADAQKYTTT
+453 MNDNNDTDAQKYTTT

-473 NAVKSVVTVENE
+473 NTVKSVVTVENE

-669 VNEVQKIVKE
+669 VNEVQKIVKG

-700 LNSFERQAVKLLGKV
+700 LNSFERQAVKLPGKV

>member
-1 MDIGKKHVIPKSQYR
+1 M
-16 RKRREFFHNEDRE
+16 
-29 ENLNQHQDK
+29 
-38 QNIDNTT
+38 
-45 SKKADKQIHK
+45 
-55 DSIDKHERFKNSL
+55 
-68 SSHLE
+68 
-73 QRNRD
+73 
-78 VNENKAEESKSNQ
+78 
-91 GSKSAYNKDHYL
+91 
-103 TDDVSKK
+103 
-110 QNSLDSVDQD
+110 DQD

-127 EQNTEA
+127 EQNSEA
-133 TLSTNS
+133 TLSTKS
-139 TDKVESTD
+139 TDKVESTE

-175 TRIDFESS
+175 TRIDSESS

-217 SNSVPILSES
+217 SNTVPKLSES

-283 DDKDYVMREDH
+283 DDKDNVMRENH
-294 IVDDNPDNDINTPS
+294 IVDDNPDNDINTLS

-342 QSSAS
+342 QSTAS
-347 HRSTEKRNMAIN
+347 HRSTEKRNISIN
-359 DHDKLNGQKPN
+359 DHDKLNGQKTN

-382 TSKLNKGRATNNNQK
+382 TSKLNKGRATNNN
-397 KATSKLNKGRATNNN
+397 
-412 YSAILKKFWMMYWPK
+412 YSDILKKFWMMYWPK

-473 NAVKSVVTVENE
+473 NTVKSVVTVENE

-527 ENQKITFSNNKSV
+527 ENQKIIFSNNKSV

-669 VNEVQKIVKE
+669 VNEVQKIVKD

-700 LNSFERQAVKLLGKV
+700 LNSFERQAVKLPGKV

>member
-1 MDIGKKHVIPKSQYR
+1 MEWTLVDIGKKHVIPKSQYR

-29 ENLNQHQDK
+29 ENLKQHQDK
-38 QNIDNTT
+38 QNIDHTT

-78 VNENKAEESKSNQ
+78 VNENKTEESKSNQ
-91 GSKSAYNKDHYL
+91 DSKSAYSRDHYL
-103 TDDVSKK
+103 TDDVFKK

-127 EQNTEA
+127 EQNSDA
-133 TLSTNS
+133 TLSTKS
-139 TDKVESTD
+139 TDKIESTD

-194 KIKKDSSDGNKSSNL
+194 EIKKDSSDENKSSNL

-217 SNSVPILSES
+217 SNTVPKLSES

-283 DDKDYVMREDH
+283 DDKDNVMRENH

-308 LSKIDDD
+308 LSKTDDD

-347 HRSTEKRNMAIN
+347 HRSTEKRNISIN
-359 DHDKLNGQKPN
+359 DHDKLNGQKTN

-382 TSKLNKGRATNNNQK
+382 TSN
-397 KATSKLNKGRATNNN
+397 LNKGRATNNN
-412 YSAILKKFWMMYWPK
+412 YSDILKKFWMMYWPK

-453 MNDNNDADAQKYTTT
+453 MNDNNDTDAQKYTTT

-473 NAVKSVVTVENE
+473 NTVKSVVTVENE

-509 KSGDTLYIVTNAH
+509 KSGDTLYIVTNVH

-669 VNEVQKIVKE
+669 VNEVQKIVKG

-700 LNSFERQAVKLLGKV
+700 LNSFERQAVKLPGKV

>member
-1 MDIGKKHVIPKSQYR
+1 MEWTLVDIGKKHVIPKSQYR

-29 ENLNQHQDK
+29 ENLKQHQDK
-38 QNIDNTT
+38 QNIDHTT

-78 VNENKAEESKSNQ
+78 VNENKTEESKSNQ
-91 GSKSAYNKDHYL
+91 DSKSAYSRDHYL
-103 TDDVSKK
+103 TDDVFKK

-127 EQNTEA
+127 EQNSDA
-133 TLSTNS
+133 TLSTKS
-139 TDKVESTD
+139 TDKIESTD

-194 KIKKDSSDGNKSSNL
+194 EIKKDSSDENKSSNL

-217 SNSVPILSES
+217 SNTVPKLSES

-283 DDKDYVMREDH
+283 DDKDNVMRENH

-308 LSKIDDD
+308 LSKTDDD

-347 HRSTEKRNMAIN
+347 HRSTEKRNISIN
-359 DHDKLNGQKPN
+359 DHDKLNGQKTN

-382 TSKLNKGRATNNNQK
+382 TSN
-397 KATSKLNKGRATNNN
+397 LNKGRATNNN
-412 YSAILKKFWMMYWPK
+412 YSDILKKFWMMYWPK

-453 MNDNNDADAQKYTTT
+453 MNDNNDTDAQKYTTT

-473 NAVKSVVTVENE
+473 NTVKSVVTVENE

-607 NVPIDFDKDN
+607 NVPVDFDKDN

-669 VNEVQKIVKE
+669 VNEVQKIVKG

-700 LNSFERQAVKLLGKV
+700 LNSFERQAVKLPGKV

-741 TELDGKL
+741 TELDGK
-748 LEDDLRFRQ
+748 F
-757 IIFSHK
+757 
-763 DDLKSITAKIYRDGK
+763 
-778 EKEINIKL
+778 
-786 K
+786 

>member
-1 MDIGKKHVIPKSQYR
+1 M
-16 RKRREFFHNEDRE
+16 
-29 ENLNQHQDK
+29 
-38 QNIDNTT
+38 
-45 SKKADKQIHK
+45 
-55 DSIDKHERFKNSL
+55 
-68 SSHLE
+68 
-73 QRNRD
+73 
-78 VNENKAEESKSNQ
+78 
-91 GSKSAYNKDHYL
+91 
-103 TDDVSKK
+103 
-110 QNSLDSVDQD
+110 DQD

-127 EQNTEA
+127 EQNSEA
-133 TLSTNS
+133 TLSTKS
-139 TDKVESTD
+139 TDKVESTE

-175 TRIDFESS
+175 TRIDSESS

-217 SNSVPILSES
+217 SNTVPKLSES

-283 DDKDYVMREDH
+283 DDKDNVMRENH

-342 QSSAS
+342 QSTAS
-347 HRSTEKRNMAIN
+347 HRSTEKRNISIN
-359 DHDKLNGQKPN
+359 DHDKLNGQKTN

-382 TSKLNKGRATNNNQK
+382 TSKLNKGRATNNN
-397 KATSKLNKGRATNNN
+397 
-412 YSAILKKFWMMYWPK
+412 YSDILKNFWMMYWPK

-473 NAVKSVVTVENE
+473 NTVKSVVTVENE

-669 VNEVQKIVKE
+669 VNEVQKIVKD

-690 VGVKMKNIAS
+690 VGVKMKNIAN
-700 LNSFERQAVKLLGKV
+700 LNSFERQAVKLPGKV

>member
-1 MDIGKKHVIPKSQYR
+1 MEWTLVDIGKKHVIPKSQYR

-29 ENLNQHQDK
+29 ENLKQHQDK
-38 QNIDNTT
+38 QNIDHTT

-78 VNENKAEESKSNQ
+78 VNENKTEESKSNQ
-91 GSKSAYNKDHYL
+91 DSKSAYSRDHYL
-103 TDDVSKK
+103 TDDVFKK

-127 EQNTEA
+127 EQNSDA
-133 TLSTNS
+133 TLSTKS
-139 TDKVESTD
+139 TDKIESTD

-194 KIKKDSSDGNKSSNL
+194 EIKKDSSDENKSSNL

-217 SNSVPILSES
+217 SNTVPKLSES

-283 DDKDYVMREDH
+283 DDKDNVMRENH

-308 LSKIDDD
+308 LSKTDDD

-329 QNADSSETVGYQS
+329 QNADSFETVGYQS

-347 HRSTEKRNMAIN
+347 HRSTEKRNISIN
-359 DHDKLNGQKPN
+359 DHDKLNGQKTN

-382 TSKLNKGRATNNNQK
+382 TSN
-397 KATSKLNKGRATNNN
+397 LNKGRATNNN
-412 YSAILKKFWMMYWPK
+412 YSDILKKFWMMYWPK

-453 MNDNNDADAQKYTTT
+453 MNDNNDTDAQKYTTT

-473 NAVKSVVTVENE
+473 NTVKSVVTVENE

-669 VNEVQKIVKE
+669 VNEVQKIVKG

-700 LNSFERQAVKLLGKV
+700 LNSFERQAVKLPGKV

>member
-29 ENLNQHQDK
+29 ENLKQHQDK

-73 QRNRD
+73 QRKRD
-78 VNENKAEESKSNQ
+78 GNGNKAEENKSNQ
-91 GSKSAYNKDHYL
+91 DSKSAYNRDHYL
-103 TDDVSKK
+103 TNDVTKK
-110 QNSLDSVDQD
+110 QNALDSVDQD
-120 TEKSKYY
+120 TEKSKYH
-127 EQNTEA
+127 EQNFEA
-133 TLSTNS
+133 TLSTKS
-139 TDKVESTD
+139 TDKLESTD
-147 MRKLSSDKNKVGH
+147 MRKQSSDKNKVGL

-175 TRIDFESS
+175 TRIGFEYS

-194 KIKKDSSDGNKSSNL
+194 KIKKDSSDANKSSNL
-209 KSEVISDK
+209 QSEVISDK
-217 SNSVPILSES
+217 SNAVPKLSES

-244 LKRQQSQNEQTKTYT
+244 LKRQQNQNEQTKTYT
-259 YGDSE
+259 FGDSE

-283 DDKDYVMREDH
+283 DDKDNVMREDH

-329 QNADSSETVGYQS
+329 QNADSSETVEYQS

-347 HRSTEKRNMAIN
+347 HRSTEKRNIAIN
-359 DHDKLNGQKPN
+359 DHDKLNGQKTN
-370 TKTSANNNQKKA
+370 TKRSANNNQKKA
-382 TSKLNKGRATNNNQK
+382 TSKLNKGRATNNN
-397 KATSKLNKGRATNNN
+397 
-412 YSAILKKFWMMYWPK
+412 YSDILKKFWMMYWPK

-453 MNDNNDADAQKYTTT
+453 MNDSNDADAQKYTTT

-473 NAVKSVVTVENE
+473 NTVKSVVTVENE

-669 VNEVQKIVKE
+669 VNEVQKIVKD

-700 LNSFERQAVKLLGKV
+700 LNSFERQAVKLPGKV

-724 DNNGLADQS
+724 DNSGLADQS

>member
-1 MDIGKKHVIPKSQYR
+1 M
-16 RKRREFFHNEDRE
+16 
-29 ENLNQHQDK
+29 
-38 QNIDNTT
+38 
-45 SKKADKQIHK
+45 
-55 DSIDKHERFKNSL
+55 
-68 SSHLE
+68 
-73 QRNRD
+73 
-78 VNENKAEESKSNQ
+78 
-91 GSKSAYNKDHYL
+91 
-103 TDDVSKK
+103 
-110 QNSLDSVDQD
+110 DQD

-127 EQNTEA
+127 EQNSEA
-133 TLSTNS
+133 TLSTKS

-283 DDKDYVMREDH
+283 DDKDNVMREDH
-294 IVDDNPDNDINTPS
+294 IVDDNDINTPS
-308 LSKIDDD
+308 LSKTDDD
-315 RKLDEKIHVEDKHK
+315 RKLDEKNHVEDKHK

-347 HRSTEKRNMAIN
+347 HRSTEKRNIATN
-359 DHDKLNGQKPN
+359 DNDKLNGQKPN

-382 TSKLNKGRATNNNQK
+382 TSKLNKGRATNNN
-397 KATSKLNKGRATNNN
+397 
-412 YSAILKKFWMMYWPK
+412 YSDILKKFWMMYWPK

-453 MNDNNDADAQKYTTT
+453 MNDNNDTDAQKYTTT

-473 NAVKSVVTVENE
+473 NTVKSVVTVENE

-642 NREGKLIGVVAA
+642 NREGKLIGVVVA

-669 VNEVQKIVKE
+669 VNEVQKIVKD

-690 VGVKMKNIAS
+690 VGVKMKNIAN
-700 LNSFERQAVKLLGKV
+700 LNSFERQAVKLPGKV

-724 DNNGLADQS
+724 DNNGLADRS

>member
-1 MDIGKKHVIPKSQYR
+1 
-16 RKRREFFHNEDRE
+16 
-29 ENLNQHQDK
+29 
-38 QNIDNTT
+38 
-45 SKKADKQIHK
+45 
-55 DSIDKHERFKNSL
+55 
-68 SSHLE
+68 
-73 QRNRD
+73 

-91 GSKSAYNKDHYL
+91 DSKSAYNRDHYL

-127 EQNTEA
+127 EQNSEA
-133 TLSTNS
+133 TLSTKS
-139 TDKVESTD
+139 TDKVESTE

-175 TRIDFESS
+175 TRIDSESS

-217 SNSVPILSES
+217 SNTVPKLSES

-283 DDKDYVMREDH
+283 DDKDNVMRENH
-294 IVDDNPDNDINTPS
+294 IVDDNPDNDINTLS

-342 QSSAS
+342 QSTAS
-347 HRSTEKRNMAIN
+347 HRSTEKRNISIN
-359 DHDKLNGQKPN
+359 DHDKLNGQKTN

-382 TSKLNKGRATNNNQK
+382 TSKLNKGRATNNN
-397 KATSKLNKGRATNNN
+397 
-412 YSAILKKFWMMYWPK
+412 YSDILKKFWMMYWPK

-473 NAVKSVVTVENE
+473 NTVKSVVTVENE

-669 VNEVQKIVKE
+669 VNEVQKIVKD

-700 LNSFERQAVKLLGKV
+700 LNSFERQAVKLPGKV

>member
-29 ENLNQHQDK
+29 ENLKQHQDK
-38 QNIDNTT
+38 QNIDHTT

-78 VNENKAEESKSNQ
+78 VNENKTEESKSNQ
-91 GSKSAYNKDHYL
+91 DSKSAYSRDHYL
-103 TDDVSKK
+103 TDDVFKK

-127 EQNTEA
+127 EQNSDA
-133 TLSTNS
+133 TLSTKS
-139 TDKVESTD
+139 TDKIESTD

-194 KIKKDSSDGNKSSNL
+194 EIKKDSSDENKSSNL

-217 SNSVPILSES
+217 SNTVPKLSES

-283 DDKDYVMREDH
+283 DDKDNVMRENH

-308 LSKIDDD
+308 LSKTDDD

-347 HRSTEKRNMAIN
+347 HRSTEKRNISIN
-359 DHDKLNGQKPN
+359 DHDKLNGQKTN

-382 TSKLNKGRATNNNQK
+382 TSN
-397 KATSKLNKGRATNNN
+397 LNKGRATNNN
-412 YSAILKKFWMMYWPK
+412 YSDILKKFWMMYWPK

-453 MNDNNDADAQKYTTT
+453 MNDNNDTDAQKYTTT

-473 NAVKSVVTVENE
+473 NTVKSVVTVENE

-617 KYDMLMKAFQIDA
+617 KYDMLMKAFQIDT

-669 VNEVQKIVKE
+669 VNEVQKIVKG

-700 LNSFERQAVKLLGKV
+700 LNSFERQAVKLPGKV

>member
-1 MDIGKKHVIPKSQYR
+1 MEWTLVNIGKKHVIPKSQYR

-91 GSKSAYNKDHYL
+91 DSKSAYNRDHYL

-127 EQNTEA
+127 EQNSEA
-133 TLSTNS
+133 TLSTKS
-139 TDKVESTD
+139 TDKEESTD
-147 MRKLSSDKNKVGH
+147 MRKLSSDKNKVVH
-160 EEQHVLSKPSEHDKE
+160 EEQDVLSKLSEHDKG
-175 TRIDFESS
+175 TRIDSESS

-217 SNSVPILSES
+217 SNTVPKLSQS

-283 DDKDYVMREDH
+283 DDKDNVMRENH
-294 IVDDNPDNDINTPS
+294 IVDDNPDNDINAPS
-308 LSKIDDD
+308 LSKTDDD

-342 QSSAS
+342 QSTAS
-347 HRSTEKRNMAIN
+347 HRSTEKRNISIN
-359 DHDKLNGQKPN
+359 DHDKLNGQKTN

-382 TSKLNKGRATNNNQK
+382 TSKLNKE
-397 KATSKLNKGRATNNN
+397 RATNNN
-412 YSAILKKFWMMYWPK
+412 YSDILKNFWMMYWPK

-453 MNDNNDADAQKYTTT
+453 MNDNNDTDAQKYTTT

-473 NAVKSVVTVENE
+473 NTVKSVVTVENE

-669 VNEVQKIVKE
+669 VNEVQKIVKD

-700 LNSFERQAVKLLGKV
+700 LNSFERQAVKLPGKV

>member
-1 MDIGKKHVIPKSQYR
+1 MEWTLVDIGKKHVIPKSQYR

-29 ENLNQHQDK
+29 ENLKQHQDK
-38 QNIDNTT
+38 QNIDHTT

-78 VNENKAEESKSNQ
+78 VNENKTEESKSNQ
-91 GSKSAYNKDHYL
+91 DSKSAYSRDHYL
-103 TDDVSKK
+103 TDDVFKK

-127 EQNTEA
+127 EQNSDA
-133 TLSTNS
+133 TLSTKS
-139 TDKVESTD
+139 TDKIESTD

-194 KIKKDSSDGNKSSNL
+194 EIKKDSSDENKSSNL

-217 SNSVPILSES
+217 SNTVPKLSES

-283 DDKDYVMREDH
+283 DDKDNVMRENH

-308 LSKIDDD
+308 LSKTDDD

-347 HRSTEKRNMAIN
+347 HRSTEKRNISIN
-359 DHDKLNGQKPN
+359 DHDKLNGQKTN

-382 TSKLNKGRATNNNQK
+382 TSN
-397 KATSKLNKGRATNNN
+397 LNKGRATNNN
-412 YSAILKKFWMMYWPK
+412 YSDILKKFWMMYWPK

-453 MNDNNDADAQKYTTT
+453 MNDNNDTDAQKYTTT

-473 NAVKSVVTVENE
+473 NTVKSVVTVENE

-617 KYDMLMKAFQIDA
+617 KYDMLMKVFQIDA

-669 VNEVQKIVKE
+669 VNEVQKIVKG

-700 LNSFERQAVKLLGKV
+700 LNSFERQAVKLPGKV

>member
-1 MDIGKKHVIPKSQYR
+1 
-16 RKRREFFHNEDRE
+16 
-29 ENLNQHQDK
+29 
-38 QNIDNTT
+38 
-45 SKKADKQIHK
+45 
-55 DSIDKHERFKNSL
+55 
-68 SSHLE
+68 
-73 QRNRD
+73 
-78 VNENKAEESKSNQ
+78 
-91 GSKSAYNKDHYL
+91 
-103 TDDVSKK
+103 
-110 QNSLDSVDQD
+110 
-120 TEKSKYY
+120 
-127 EQNTEA
+127 
-133 TLSTNS
+133 
-139 TDKVESTD
+139 

-175 TRIDFESS
+175 TRIDSESS

-217 SNSVPILSES
+217 SNTVPKLSES

-270 HENDLSHHTPSIS
+270 HENDLSHHIPSIS
-283 DDKDYVMREDH
+283 DDKDNVMRENH

-308 LSKIDDD
+308 LSKTDDD

-342 QSSAS
+342 QSTAS
-347 HRSTEKRNMAIN
+347 HRSTEKRNISIN
-359 DHDKLNGQKPN
+359 DHDKLNGQKTN

-382 TSKLNKGRATNNNQK
+382 TSKLNKGRATNNN
-397 KATSKLNKGRATNNN
+397 
-412 YSAILKKFWMMYWPK
+412 YSDILKKFWMMYWPK

-453 MNDNNDADAQKYTTT
+453 MNDNNDANAQKYTTT

-473 NAVKSVVTVENE
+473 NTVKSVVTVENE

-669 VNEVQKIVKE
+669 VNEVQKIVKD

-700 LNSFERQAVKLLGKV
+700 LNSFERQAVKLPGKV

>member
-1 MDIGKKHVIPKSQYR
+1 M
-16 RKRREFFHNEDRE
+16 
-29 ENLNQHQDK
+29 
-38 QNIDNTT
+38 
-45 SKKADKQIHK
+45 
-55 DSIDKHERFKNSL
+55 
-68 SSHLE
+68 
-73 QRNRD
+73 
-78 VNENKAEESKSNQ
+78 
-91 GSKSAYNKDHYL
+91 
-103 TDDVSKK
+103 
-110 QNSLDSVDQD
+110 DQD

-127 EQNTEA
+127 EQNSEA
-133 TLSTNS
+133 TLSTKS
-139 TDKVESTD
+139 TDKVESTE

-175 TRIDFESS
+175 TRIDSESS

-217 SNSVPILSES
+217 SNTVPKLSES

-283 DDKDYVMREDH
+283 DDKDNVMRENH
-294 IVDDNPDNDINTPS
+294 IVDDNPDNDINAPS
-308 LSKIDDD
+308 LSKTDDD

-342 QSSAS
+342 QSTAS
-347 HRSTEKRNMAIN
+347 HRSTEKRNISIN
-359 DHDKLNGQKPN
+359 DHDKLNGQKTN

-382 TSKLNKGRATNNNQK
+382 TSKLNKGRATNNN
-397 KATSKLNKGRATNNN
+397 
-412 YSAILKKFWMMYWPK
+412 YSDILKKFWMMYWPK

-453 MNDNNDADAQKYTTT
+453 MNDNNDANAQKYTTT

-473 NAVKSVVTVENE
+473 NTVKSVVTVENE

-669 VNEVQKIVKE
+669 VNEVQKIVKD
-679 LETKGKIDYPD
+679 LETKGKIDYLD

-700 LNSFERQAVKLLGKV
+700 LNSFERQAVKLPGKV

>member
-16 RKRREFFHNEDRE
+16 RKRHEFFHNEDRE

-91 GSKSAYNKDHYL
+91 GSKSTYNRDHYL

-127 EQNTEA
+127 EQNSEA
-133 TLSTNS
+133 TLSTKS

-283 DDKDYVMREDH
+283 DDKDNVMREDH
-294 IVDDNPDNDINTPS
+294 IVDDNDINTPS
-308 LSKIDDD
+308 LSKTDDD
-315 RKLDEKIHVEDKHK
+315 RKLDEKNHVEDKHK

-347 HRSTEKRNMAIN
+347 HRSTEKRNIATN
-359 DHDKLNGQKPN
+359 DNDKLNGQKPN

-382 TSKLNKGRATNNNQK
+382 TSKLNKGRATNNN
-397 KATSKLNKGRATNNN
+397 
-412 YSAILKKFWMMYWPK
+412 YSDILKKFWMMYWPK

-453 MNDNNDADAQKYTTT
+453 MNDNNDTDAQKYTTT

-473 NAVKSVVTVENE
+473 NTVKSVVTVENE

-642 NREGKLIGVVAA
+642 NREGKLIGVVVA

-669 VNEVQKIVKE
+669 VNEVQKIVKD

-690 VGVKMKNIAS
+690 VGVKMKNIAN
-700 LNSFERQAVKLLGKV
+700 LNSFERQAVKLPGKV

-724 DNNGLADQS
+724 DNNGLADRS